1 MDKQQNKDYIVRMV
15 ARFDLY
21 ILVKAKS
28 IDGAMDFAEDL
39 TSLVRDNA
47 VMGCNNLEGE
57 VKESYSE
64 ISNVEIYGIKED
76 F

>member
-1 MDKQQNKDYIVRMV
+1 MDNQQNKDYIVRMV

-28 IDGAMDFAEDL
+28 IDGAMDLAEDL

-47 VMGCNNLEGE
+47 VMECNNLEGE
-57 VKESYSE
+57 VKEAYSE

>member
-1 MDKQQNKDYIVRMV
+1 MDNQQNKDYIVRMV

-21 ILVKAKS
+21 ILLKAKS
-28 IDGAMDFAEDL
+28 IDGAMDLAEDL
-39 TSLVRDNA
+39 ASLVRDNA
-47 VMGCNNLEGE
+47 DMECNNLEGE
-57 VKESYSE
+57 VKEAYSE

>member
-1 MDKQQNKDYIVRMV
+1 MDNQQNKDYIVRMV

-28 IDGAMDFAEDL
+28 IDGAMDLAEDL

-47 VMGCNNLEGE
+47 IIL
-57 VKESYSE
+57 KA
-64 ISNVEIYGIKED
+64 K
-76 F
+76 